1 MKNPN
6 TYTFLNALLSA
17 WKAKGQ
23 PAGIDA
29 YLRIT
34 QLVEALPDETDFA
47 ELKTLIAPIIVTSPQ
62 QQTDFYEIFD
72 KVLNNFAPLPPS
84 VASSLAMTEPIW
96 WKKTLKWIV
105 LAVLAF
111 ILAWL
116 VWQFTKPTPTVVKT
130 ETIKPFF
137 NVIVDLK
144 RDAAG
149 RSLSINESLKLID
162 SNLVIQ
168 SMSDISTTKTHPF
181 ASIKVDSAQKTLI
194 YKPIAVGNDTFGITI
209 CLTNGSC
216 DTFNYIFEVQ
226 ENVENAA
233 IVSSDSL
240 ATKAYNH
247 QPNISTLI
255 PKVKTK
261 LSFRNAYMSA
271 WKWAIMFLIAVFLR
285 AIYHILKVREE
296 QKQAEKEGA
305 QDAANLERKPNTTA
319 PFIWQI
325 RIDGA
330 EKVNFDAIFARFTQ
344 QLRRRSEIEHLI
356 FDAKRTIKATIEKG
370 GLATF
375 RYRQPTRADEYLFL
389 IDVHNANDHRAQ
401 VFDLLYRTLA
411 HSEVLIERY
420 FYDGDVRLCW
430 NETHRQGVRLNEL
443 AHRLGTSRLVVVG
456 TAASLMN
463 PQAHELMA
471 WTSVFDAW
479 RQRAL
484 ITPRAPTEW
493 HAMEKQLA
501 TKFRILPANLKG
513 LAALPDTFDA
523 VDAPDFRRWRKEKDV
538 DDAPILLP
546 DKLNG
551 EAIMAHLEAEFTVYK
566 NGKTDTRL
574 LLWLAACA
582 VPPILHWDTT
592 LFFGNLIAGYYG
604 KNGDELGLV
613 NLDNLFKINRLL
625 WFQDGKLP
633 NTARLAL
640 LNFLEKTHPSVY
652 ERIRTT
658 WNTVLQDNLAAAR
671 KAAQE
676 QSEDFDTSVAFD
688 DLRLQMIINELK
700 RGVEDDNKRQNLITE
715 LRSLSRGGSK
725 GDIVALEILEKNKSE
740 APKTLEDMK
749 QALHIRIDNNEIDTA
764 INELLD
770 LTKAQTAVQTRLK
783 EMKMGLRK

>member
-1 MKNPN
+1 MKNPH
-6 TYTFLNALLSA
+6 TYTFLNALLTA

-23 PAGIDA
+23 SSGIDA

-34 QLVEALPDETDFA
+34 QLVEALPEGTDFSD
-47 ELKTLIAPIIVTSPQ
+47 LKTLIAPIIVTSPQ
-62 QQTDFYEIFD
+62 QQTDFYETFD
-72 KVLNNFAPLPPS
+72 RVLNSFAPLPPS
-84 VASSLAMTEPIW
+84 VQKPIW
-96 WKKTLKWIV
+96 WKKALKW
-105 LAVLAF
+105 AVLAL
-111 ILAWL
+111 IAVIMLWL
-116 VWQFTKPTPTVVKT
+116 VWQFIKPPTVVKP
-130 ETIKPFF
+130 ETSKPFF

-149 RSLSINESLKLID
+149 RSMSINESLKLID

-181 ASIKVDSAQKTLI
+181 ASIKVDSVQKTLF
-194 YKPIAVGNDTFGITI
+194 YNPIAVGDDTFDITI
-209 CLTNGSC
+209 CLTNGTC
-216 DTFNYIFEVQ
+216 DTLNYIFKVQ
-226 ENVENAA
+226 ENVGQSTTPQSND
-233 IVSSDSL
+233 VV
-240 ATKAYNH
+240 ATKNYNH

-255 PKVKTK
+255 PKVETK
-261 LSFRNAYMSA
+261 LSFRNAFMSA
-271 WKWAIMFLIAVFLR
+271 WKWAIMFLVAVFLR
-285 AIYHILKVREE
+285 AIYHILKLIEE
-296 QKQAEKEGA
+296 QKQEEKQAE

-325 RIDGA
+325 RIAGA
-330 EKVNFDAIFARFTQ
+330 EKVNFNAIFARFTQ
-344 QLRRRSEIEHLI
+344 QLRRRSEIEQLI
-356 FDAKRTIKATIEKG
+356 FDANRTIKATIAKG

-420 FYDGDVRLCW
+420 FYDGDIRLCW
-430 NETHRQGVRLNEL
+430 NEAHRQGVRLNEL

-471 WTSVFDAW
+471 WTTVFDAW

-484 ITPRAPTEW
+484 ITPRAPMEW
-493 HAMEKQLA
+493 NAMERQLA

-523 VDAPDFRRWRKEKDV
+523 VDAPDFRRWRKDKDP
-538 DDAPILLP
+538 DDAPIQLP
-546 DKLNG
+546 DKLSG
-551 EAIMAHLEAEFTVYK
+551 EAILAHLEAEFTVYK

-592 LFFGNLIAGYYG
+592 LFFGNLIADYHG

-613 NLDNLFKINRLL
+613 NLDNLFKINRLS
-625 WFQDGKLP
+625 WFLEGKLP

-652 ERIRTT
+652 ERVRTA
-658 WNTVLQDNLAAAR
+658 WDKVLQDNLAAAR
-671 KAAQE
+671 KAAE
-676 QSEDFDTSVAFD
+676 ERGEDFDTSVAFD

-715 LRSLSRGGSK
+715 LRSLSRGGGK
-725 GDIVALEILEKNKSE
+725 GDIVALEILEKNKRE
-740 APKTLEDMK
+740 APKTLEDIK
-749 QALHIRIDNNEIDTA
+749 RALHIRIDNNEIDTA

-770 LTKAQTAVQTRLK
+770 LTKAQTAVQTRLNELK
-783 EMKMGLRK
+783 LSLRK

>member
-1 MKNPN
+1 MKNPH
-6 TYTFLNALLSA
+6 TYTFLNALLTA

-23 PAGIDA
+23 PSGIDA

-34 QLVEALPDETDFA
+34 QLVEALPEGIDFA
-47 ELKTLIAPIIVTSPQ
+47 DLKTLIAPIIVTSPQ
-62 QQTDFYEIFD
+62 QQADFYETFD
-72 KVLNNFAPLPPS
+72 RVLNSFDFENTPS
-84 VASSLAMTEPIW
+84 IQKTFL
-96 WKKTLKWIV
+96 WKKALKWAA
-105 LAVLAF
+105 LALVVF
-111 ILAWL
+111 IMAWW
-116 VWQFTKPTPTVVKT
+116 VWQFIKPPPTIVKT
-130 ETIKPFF
+130 ENLKPFF
-137 NVIVDLK
+137 NVAVDLK

-149 RSLSINESLKLID
+149 RSLSINESLKLVD

-168 SMSDISTTKTHPF
+168 SLSDISTLKTHPF
-181 ASIKVDSAQKTLI
+181 ASITIDSVQKTLF
-194 YKPIAVGNDTFGITI
+194 YKPIAVGDDTFDINI
-209 CLTNGSC
+209 CLTNGTC
-216 DTFNYIFEVQ
+216 DTLNYIFKVQ
-226 ENVENAA
+226 ENVGNSTTPQSTD
-233 IVSSDSL
+233 VV
-240 ATKAYNH
+240 ATKDYNH
-247 QPNISTLI
+247 QPNISTLV
-255 PKVKTK
+255 PKVETK
-261 LSFRNAYMSA
+261 LSFQNAYLSA
-271 WKWAIMFLIAVFLR
+271 WKWFIVFLVAVFLR

-296 QKQAEKEGA
+296 QKQEEKQAE

-356 FDAKRTIKATIEKG
+356 FDAKRTIKATIAKG

-389 IDVHNANDHRAQ
+389 IDVNNANDHRAQ

-420 FYDGDVRLCW
+420 FYDGDIRLCW
-430 NETHRQGVRLNEL
+430 NESHRQGVRLNEL

-484 ITPRAPTEW
+484 LTPRAPMEW
-493 HAMEKQLA
+493 NAMERQLA

-523 VDAPDFRRWRKEKDV
+523 VDAPDFRRWRKEKDP
-538 DDAPILLP
+538 DDVPIVLP

-566 NGKTDTRL
+566 NGKTDSRL

-592 LFFGNLIAGYYG
+592 LFFGNLIADIDG

-613 NLDNLFKINRLL
+613 NLDNLFKINRLS
-625 WFQDGKLP
+625 WFLEGKMP

-652 ERIRTT
+652 QRVRTA
-658 WNTVLQDNLAAAR
+658 WDKVLQDNLAAAR
-671 KAAQE
+671 KAAE
-676 QSEDFDTSVAFD
+676 ERGEDFDTSVAFD

-725 GDIVALEILEKNKSE
+725 GDIVALEILEKDKSE
-740 APKTLEDMK
+740 TRQTLEDIK
-749 QALHIRIDNNEIDTA
+749 RALHIRIDKGEIDTA

-770 LTKAQTAVQTRLK
+770 LTKAQTAVQARLNELK
-783 EMKMGLRK
+783 LSLRK

>member
-1 MKNPN
+1 MKNPH
-6 TYTFLNALLSA
+6 TYTFLNALLTA

-23 PAGIDA
+23 PSGIDA

-34 QLVEALPDETDFA
+34 QLVEALPEGIDFA
-47 ELKTLIAPIIVTSPQ
+47 DLKTLIAPIIVTSPQ
-62 QQTDFYEIFD
+62 QQADFYETFD
-72 KVLNNFAPLPPS
+72 RVLNSFTPLPPS
-84 VASSLAMTEPIW
+84 VQ
-96 WKKTLKWIV
+96 KTFLWQKALKWAA
-105 LAVLAF
+105 LALVVF
-111 ILAWL
+111 IMAWW
-116 VWQFTKPTPTVVKT
+116 VWQFIKPPPTIVKT
-130 ETIKPFF
+130 ENLKPFF
-137 NVIVDLK
+137 NVVVDLK

-149 RSLSINESLKLID
+149 RSLSINESLKLVD

-168 SMSDISTTKTHPF
+168 SMSDISTTKTHSF
-181 ASIKVDSAQKTLI
+181 ASITIDSVQKTLF
-194 YKPIAVGNDTFGITI
+194 YKPIAVGDDTFDINI
-209 CLTNGSC
+209 CLTNGTC
-216 DTFNYIFEVQ
+216 DTLNYIFKVQ
-226 ENVENAA
+226 DDGV
-233 IVSSDSL
+233 IGTTLQSSKVIS
-240 ATKAYNH
+240 TKDYNH
-247 QPNISTLI
+247 QPNISTLV
-255 PKVKTK
+255 PKVETK
-261 LSFRNAYMSA
+261 LSFQNAYLSA
-271 WKWAIMFLIAVFLR
+271 WKWFIVFLVAVFLR
-285 AIYHILKVREE
+285 AIYYILKVREE
-296 QKQAEKEGA
+296 QKQEEKQAE

-356 FDAKRTIKATIEKG
+356 FDAKRTIKATIAKG

-420 FYDGDVRLCW
+420 FYDGDIRLCW

-463 PQAHELMA
+463 PQANELMA
-471 WTSVFDAW
+471 WSNVFDAW

-484 ITPRAPTEW
+484 LTPRSSMEW
-493 HAMEKQLA
+493 NAMERQLA

-523 VDAPDFRRWRKEKDV
+523 IDAPDFRRWRKDKDP
-538 DDAPILLP
+538 DDAPIQLP

-551 EAIMAHLEAEFTVYK
+551 EAIMAHLEAEFTIYK

-574 LLWLAACA
+574 LLWLTACA
-582 VPPILHWDTT
+582 VPPVLHWDTT
-592 LFFGNLIAGYYG
+592 LVFGNLIADYYG

-613 NLDNLFKINRLL
+613 NLDNLFKINRLS
-625 WFQDGKLP
+625 WFLEGKLP

-640 LNFLEKTHPSVY
+640 LNFLEKTYPSVY
-652 ERIRTT
+652 ERVRTA
-658 WNTVLQDNLAAAR
+658 WDKVLQDNLAAAR
-671 KAAQE
+671 KAAE
-676 QSEDFDTSVAFD
+676 ERGEDFDTSVAFD

-725 GDIVALEILEKNKSE
+725 GDIVALEILEKDKSE
-740 APKTLEDMK
+740 APKTLEDIK
-749 QALHIRIDNNEIDTA
+749 RALHIRIDKGEIDTA

-770 LTKAQTAVQTRLK
+770 LTKAQTAVQARLNELK
-783 EMKMGLRK
+783 LSLRK